1 MVKHYIPKLVDLH
14 NYSQAHSVAQ
24 KVYNWNTLNLKV
36 FKKFGFSIS
45 KQEVDA
51 LVQMAPDAVE
61 HLLLKLKTHLE
72 NLPAKLPVSG
82 L

>member
-1 MVKHYIPKLVDLH
+1 
-14 NYSQAHSVAQ
+14 VAQ

-51 LVQMAPDAVE
+51 LVQMVPDAVE
-61 HLLLKLKTHLE
+61 RLLLNLKTHLE
-72 NLPAKLPVSG
+72 NLPARLPITVSKQG
-82 L
+82 QPG